1 MSVWLLYNSNPNYA
15 SFLKLYNDTFVCR
28 TASLEDR
35 PVTKYSYV
43 FLYVIKMTVNKK
55 AFNRTLIEMLT
66 DTLTILFL
74 SWAQQPVGGWLDI
87 VPCPPNKGQLFD
99 FSPLCVFK

>member
-35 PVTKYSYV
+35 PVTRYSYV

-55 AFNRTLIEMLT
+55 ACNRTLIEMLT

-74 SWAQQPVGGWLDI
+74 SWAQQPVEGMVGHRPLST
-87 VPCPPNKGQLFD
+87 GQGT
-99 FSPLCVFK
+99 VV